1 MHSLPSVRDL
11 PQILGEVTHDLRL
24 DLQSRNFD
32 LPHNLVWCA
41 GLPKSGTTRIEQ
53 LFRQLPYVDA
63 SRSLLRRRRRR
74 ELHHDHDLSPR
85 FVRSQSSHR
94 YTFIKTH
101 SHYVE
106 STVELALELGTGLL
120 VTSRDL
126 RDMMIS
132 RYFHVLADKSHW
144 QHNLIA
150 DLPRKEG
157 FLKSLTALTSGE
169 TEVPIE
175 YYYNWIN
182 DWCEVASQDPRIHWV
197 QYEVFEGDPVPTVQ
211 GILTH
216 LGLQFVADA
225 AIIADSIERTRIE
238 AAQTDL
244 ETRLRSGSRAKKSTL
259 RKGGTGGWVDFM
271 STGLLNAFES
281 RLPGPPDQVYAAIP
295 HPDPENRDK
304 LRRAASPKDG

>member
-1 MHSLPSVRDL
+1 MRNL
-11 PQILGEVTHDLRL
+11 PQILSGVTHDLRL

-32 LPHNLVWCA
+32 FPHHLVWCA

-53 LFRQLPYVDA
+53 LFGELPYVDA
-63 SRSLLRRRRRR
+63 SRSLLRRRRLR

-106 STVELALELGTGLL
+106 STVEFALELGTGLL

-150 DLPRKEG
+150 GLPREEG
-157 FLKSLTALTSGE
+157 FLKSLTALTSGQ

-182 DWCEVASQDPRIHWV
+182 DWGAVVKQDPRIHWV
-197 QYEVFEGDPVPTVQ
+197 QYEVFEGDPVPAIQ
-211 GILTH
+211 GILNH
-216 LGLQFVADA
+216 LGMKFVADA
-225 AIIADSIERTRIE
+225 LNIADSIERTRLE

-244 ETRLRSGSRAKKSTL
+244 ETRLRSRSRAKKSTF
-259 RKGGTGGWVDFM
+259 RKGGQGEWMDFM
-271 STGLLNAFES
+271 STGLLDAFEN
-281 RLPGPPDQVYAAIP
+281 RLPGPPDQVYAAIA
-295 HPDPENRDK
+295 HPNPENRDES
-304 LRRAASPKDG
+304 RRAAGSTDG